1 MFSIIYGFL
10 FANFKENYRLMSEPV
25 IDRFHFYR
33 IYCIFMLQFRSRCPT
48 FSVCLSR
55 FFLSVYLIPLRLI
68 SQQLIFNLE
77 ISFSEPKTAESIAHC
92 GELLPRRVSSD
103 FYYFFL
109 FSFPFF
115 FMLQIIQVT
124 DQIPYDFLILMY
136 WKNT

>member
-1 MFSIIYGFL
+1 
-10 FANFKENYRLMSEPV
+10 
-25 IDRFHFYR
+25 
-33 IYCIFMLQFRSRCPT
+33 MLQFKSRCHT

-55 FFLSVYLIPLRLI
+55 FFCQWTWYLLRLI

-109 FSFPFF
+109 FSFTFF
-115 FMLQIIQVT
+115 YASSNTGNRSNSIWFFNPNVLEKHIEFWSSEMNFWL
-124 DQIPYDFLILMY
+124 LIKINYQKQPRTVFRQLFSD
-136 WKNT
+136 